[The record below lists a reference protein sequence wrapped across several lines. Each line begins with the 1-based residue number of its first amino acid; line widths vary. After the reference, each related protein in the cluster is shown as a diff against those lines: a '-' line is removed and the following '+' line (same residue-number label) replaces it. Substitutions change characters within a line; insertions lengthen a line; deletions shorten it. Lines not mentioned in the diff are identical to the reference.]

1 MTDGNKMLHFF
12 CKILDFSWGGGGI
25 IINESLN
32 QRFMSK
38 MGIV

>member
-12 CKILDFSWGGGGI
+12 CKILDFSGGGI

>member
-12 CKILDFSWGGGGI
+12 CKILDFSWGGGI

>member
-12 CKILDFSWGGGGI
+12 VKSLTFPGGGGI